1 MGKIKGWEKKG
12 KDNWIQYS
20 SHRILIRNRISIIGE
35 RSTIFLFIES
45 PETIKTFKTK
55 KEAIAY
61 AIKYMRANSNG

>member
-1 MGKIKGWEKKG
+1 MGKIKGWKKKG

-20 SHRILIRNRISIIGE
+20 SHRILIRNRIFITGE
-35 RSTIFLFIES
+35 RESYTLFIES

-61 AIKYMRANSNG
+61 AIEYMRRNPNG